1 MSDDE
6 DPIGSGGGFDNNG
19 GTFGANEGEDDDGK
33 VEDRTEEDGEGGA
46 DDDGLDV
53 TGEREDAMME
63 EGADV
68 LVSTGTAPSERITT
82 RYLTKYERAR
92 VLGTRAL
99 QISMN
104 APVMVDLD
112 GETDPLRIAE
122 KELRER
128 KIPIIIRRYLPD
140 GSHEDWGIDEL
151 IVD

>member
-6 DPIGSGGGFDNNG
+6 DPIGSGDGFDNSG
-19 GTFGANEGEDDDGK
+19 GVFNPGDEQQTAADQEPYGEDS
-33 VEDRTEEDGEGGA
+33 TN
-46 DDDGLDV
+46 GLDV
-53 TGEREDAMME
+53 TEGDADME
-63 EGADV
+63 EGV
-68 LVSTGTAPSERITT
+68 YLEGTDGVASSQRITT
-82 RYLTKYERAR
+82 KYLTKYERAR

-104 APVMVDLD
+104 APIMVDLD
-112 GETDPLRIAE
+112 GETDPLKIAE

-140 GSHEDWGIDEL
+140 GSHEDWKVDEL